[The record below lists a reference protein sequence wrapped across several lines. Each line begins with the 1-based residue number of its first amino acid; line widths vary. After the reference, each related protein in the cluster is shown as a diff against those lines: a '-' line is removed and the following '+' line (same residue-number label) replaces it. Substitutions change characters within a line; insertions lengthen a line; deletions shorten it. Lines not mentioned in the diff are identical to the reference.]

1 MSTISDE
8 LTLSCFEPGW
18 LSAHEPGV
26 FHSSFSECLF
36 FICTGERLSSAS
48 LGWIVRLEMPL
59 LFLAISSASGH
70 YPTAAGPT
78 HLP

>member
-1 MSTISDE
+1 MSPISDE

-59 LFLAISSASGH
+59 LFLAVSSASEH
-70 YPTAAGPT
+70 YLTAAGPT